1 MSGILFESKILER
14 QSPLCCRTHVLD
26 RPYVKPPL
34 VAVEAQR
41 ICRGYSGPE
50 SLLPSSP
57 TVYSSEVVEAEKELL
72 HSHNLVAAVAC
83 KEDVDHDSRDDECM
97 RDCACMDY
105 CLHGVANSE
114 SSASALT
121 ADFELDED
129 EDQDEM
135 G

>member
-1 MSGILFESKILER
+1 MSASQDAKF
-14 QSPLCCRTHVLD
+14 
-26 RPYVKPPL
+26 YVDL
-34 VAVEAQR
+34 ADAQD
-41 ICRGYSGPE
+41 IENGSWLRGYSGSE
-50 SLLPSSP
+50 SSLSSSP
-57 TVYSSEVVEAEKELL
+57 TVYSSEVVAAEKELL
-72 HSHNLVAAVAC
+72 NSHNLVAAVAC
-83 KEDVDHDSRDDECM
+83 KEDVDDDSRDDQDM
-97 RDCACMDY
+97 RDCACMNY